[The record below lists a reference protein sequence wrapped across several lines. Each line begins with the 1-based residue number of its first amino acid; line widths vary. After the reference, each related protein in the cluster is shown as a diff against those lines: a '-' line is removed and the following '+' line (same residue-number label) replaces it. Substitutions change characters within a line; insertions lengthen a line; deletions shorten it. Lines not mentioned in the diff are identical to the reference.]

1 MTTLLAPRAWSFWGD
16 TYCALFVTGNG
27 KLTSAKRWA
36 LAATPAV
43 LETLT
48 ADACTAPWRM
58 SRHGANLGT
67 CSYVA
72 NFETSSIS
80 CSHTFLTTLRVTLQM
95 FFIERSGTCTEVK
108 ITHS

>member
-1 MTTLLAPRAWSFWGD
+1 MTTLLEARAWSFWED
-16 TYCALFVTGNG
+16 TYCGLLVTGNG
-27 KLTSAKRWA
+27 KPTSAKRWA
-36 LAATPAV
+36 LAATRVV

-48 ADACTAPWRM
+48 ADACTAPWGM
-58 SRHGANLGT
+58 SRHGANFGT

-80 CSHTFLTTLRVTLQM
+80 CSDTFLTTLRVTLQM
-95 FFIERSGTCTEVK
+95 FFTERSGTCTEVK